1 MTTGLK
7 STLNYFTN
15 EHQLLVLFISH
26 WFSAS
31 TFVETNLAYGV
42 QQSLLFVYKSIKVSF
57 RFNKRIVYIK

>member
-15 EHQLLVLFISH
+15 EHHLLVLFISH

-42 QQSLLFVYKSIKVSF
+42 QQSLLFVYMSIKVSF
-57 RFNKRIVYIK
+57 RFNNN